1 MKIFFKQTLE
11 RKILVILEK
20 QSDSKKEIEKEAPTP
35 SHQSGVKQTTHKQEP
50 APKSGHTTPTAPPPS
65 HHPSATPTEPH
76 SHQESKSKKKGK
88 KNKASGEQSST
99 RPTETKSSL
108 EEKSPVASS
117 KSQGAEKSPSSTKP
131 VQKSSIKATSTG
143 LPVVPPT
150 APRLEKATP
159 YEFIQAWNSLKNVS
173 ELQPYADLLR
183 QIPPKDLPQG
193 NISNIVCVFLA
204 AGFFYF
210 YFEVFDLFV

>member
-1 MKIFFKQTLE
+1 M
-11 RKILVILEK
+11 
-20 QSDSKKEIEKEAPTP
+20 
-35 SHQSGVKQTTHKQEP
+35 
-50 APKSGHTTPTAPPPS
+50 
-65 HHPSATPTEPH
+65 
-76 SHQESKSKKKGK
+76 
-88 KNKASGEQSST
+88 
-99 RPTETKSSL
+99 
-108 EEKSPVASS
+108 
-117 KSQGAEKSPSSTKP
+117 
-131 VQKSSIKATSTG
+131 
-143 LPVVPPT
+143 VPPT

-193 NISNIVCVFLA
+193 NTSNIVCVFLA

>member
-1 MKIFFKQTLE
+1 M
-11 RKILVILEK
+11 
-20 QSDSKKEIEKEAPTP
+20 
-35 SHQSGVKQTTHKQEP
+35 
-50 APKSGHTTPTAPPPS
+50 
-65 HHPSATPTEPH
+65 
-76 SHQESKSKKKGK
+76 
-88 KNKASGEQSST
+88 
-99 RPTETKSSL
+99 
-108 EEKSPVASS
+108 EKSPVASS

-204 AGFFYF
+204 AGFFNF
-210 YFEVFDLFV
+210 YFEVFCSICLELKFLKFSCALRIIRL